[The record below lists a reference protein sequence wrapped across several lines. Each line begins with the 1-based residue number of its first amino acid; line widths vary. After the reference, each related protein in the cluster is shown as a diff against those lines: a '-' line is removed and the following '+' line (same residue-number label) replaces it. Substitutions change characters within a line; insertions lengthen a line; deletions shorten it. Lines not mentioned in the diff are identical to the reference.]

1 MEDKKMTEENKNE
14 VMALPELPKMEF
26 TFDNS
31 KITPAKIDKSMF
43 DFEKT
48 EKEVQKIEEL
58 KNLNFDDFELKDIKE
73 LREEV
78 ARKKSGAES
87 FKKDLMG
94 YLNQDTKEINQK
106 LIGFISRVEEV
117 RKYLHNIEKE
127 MDNVKREKIKNIK
140 EFIFK
145 DRPDYLIYLIDNKKW
160 ENKTFKEHQ
169 IEAEIQDQYNEL
181 LKKEEFIKS
190 ELEKANADLEFVITF
205 EEAKYLIKEDYPVI
219 SNKITE
225 KRNDRKDTEENLRKK
240 AEEQA
245 KKEAE
250 EKIKKEQEEQKKQE
264 QENKDNTI
272 QKTDKNTD
280 QVRDTYIAIKVSGLS
295 EEATND
301 LLKVIK
307 KHNLKYIKEMR

>member
-1 MEDKKMTEENKNE
+1 MIEENKNK
-14 VMALPELPKMEF
+14 VTALPELPKMEF
-26 TFDNS
+26 VFDNR

-58 KNLNFDDFELKDIKE
+58 KNLNFDGFELKDIKE

-78 ARKKSGAES
+78 ARKKSDAES
-87 FKKDLMG
+87 FKKDLMD

-127 MDNVKREKIKNIK
+127 MDNAKREKIKNIK

-169 IEAEIQDQYNEL
+169 IEAEIQAQYSEL

-205 EEAKYLIKEDYPVI
+205 EETKHLITEDYSVI

-250 EKIKKEQEEQKKQE
+250 EKIRKEQEEQKKQE
-264 QENKDNTI
+264 QENKDNAI

>member
-1 MEDKKMTEENKNE
+1 MTEENKNE

-26 TFDNS
+26 TFDNR

-78 ARKKSGAES
+78 ARKKSDAES
-87 FKKDLMG
+87 FKKDLMD
-94 YLNQDTKEINQK
+94 YLNQDTKEIKQK

-169 IEAEIQDQYNEL
+169 IEAEIQAQYSEL

-205 EEAKYLIKEDYPVI
+205 EETKHLITEDYSVI

-225 KRNDRKDTEENLRKK
+225 KRNDRKATEENLRKK